1 MQTESTAAG
10 RGVQGEVEVSWT
22 GIKGAAG
29 YQISKST
36 SRSGTSIVSTSKIT
50 SGKSKV
56 IKASK
61 GKTYYY
67 KVRAY
72 ALDSKGNKVYAP
84 WSAVKSYKL
93 K

>member
-10 RGVQGEVEVSWT
+10 RGVQGEIEVSWT

-36 SRSGTSIVSTSKIT
+36 SRSGTSIVSTSKNT

-56 IKASK
+56 IKASN

-72 ALDSKGNKVYAP
+72 RTVNGKKVPGP